1 MKKIKIFLISLTLLA
16 FSNTASGGFFGDVF
30 KVIFGESDKKSW
42 SNEEHSGVNRVRCMV
57 EYTQLDLATGLEKTV
72 KHTVQ
77 YVLMEVYGDYDVMQL
92 SSEDLTKKI
101 NIWLNENENNVITN
115 LTAINC
121 KERRFYISKIFFWN
135 NEQRWS
141 EYKSCPDEFNIEL
154 MNLLERP
161 NQWGFNVNK
170 ERLIKD
176 YEEGCKNYGYVPPYG
191 FDK

>member
-135 NEQRWS
+135 NEQRWTN
-141 EYKSCPDEFNIEL
+141 YKSCPDEFCIR
-154 MNLLERP
+154 LLSLIDRP
-161 NQWGFNVNK
+161 EQWGYIVNK
-170 ERLIKD
+170 DRLIKE
-176 YEEGCKNYGYVPPYG
+176 YEDGCKNYVYEYG
-191 FDK
+191 SD